1 MPAHAQGS
9 SASQGPCVN
18 ESVLDEE
25 VARIHLRLVL
35 EQWRRLPVGTIAC
48 NAFIVWILMQA
59 GLSTWAL
66 TWLAADSLLQF
77 FRWRVAM
84 RRPDERHSA
93 VQQTRRLTWMFGAL
107 GLSRACL
114 VPIVFSQP
122 LSEMH
127 YVYTM
132 VTVGLSAGA
141 VGAVG
146 GLHQAY
152 RWGVGL
158 ALLSTAAGWLV
169 DGHRQGVVVAALLVL
184 LWFVLSA
191 FVRNYGGTL
200 RQLASLADAANKASQ
215 SKTRFFA
222 AAGHDLRQPLHALA
236 VNAATLGRA
245 ARRVGDTSII
255 DASHGIDRALEQS
268 NGLLDSLLE
277 ISRLD
282 AQSIPVNIEPVD
294 ACALL
299 DGISDA
305 FQPIAIERG
314 LRLVVDRDPAIDR
327 SGSPGHDPATECWI
341 DVDRELM
348 TRILSNLVSNALKF
362 TTEGEVILLIRPLDP
377 LRPNGNVLIAVT
389 DTGCGIEASE
399 QGRVFEEF
407 YQAGNR
413 PRDHLQG
420 LGLGLSIV
428 ERSCALMNIH
438 VALHSQVG
446 KGTRVELTVRSATPL
461 EFDSLK
467 NIDWQ

>member
-1 MPAHAQGS
+1 
-9 SASQGPCVN
+9 
-18 ESVLDEE
+18 
-25 VARIHLRLVL
+25 
-35 EQWRRLPVGTIAC
+35 
-48 NAFIVWILMQA
+48 AFIVWILMQA
-59 GLSTWAL
+59 GLSAWAL
-66 TWLAADSLLQF
+66 VWLAADSVLQF

-84 RRPDERHSA
+84 RRPNEARSA
-93 VQQTRRLTWMFGAL
+93 VQQTRRLTWMFAAL

-122 LSEMH
+122 LSDMQ

-132 VTVGLSAGA
+132 VTVGLAAGA

-158 ALLSTAAGWLV
+158 ALLSTAVGWLV
-169 DGHRQGVVVAALLVL
+169 DGHLQGVVVAALLVL

-191 FVRNYGGTL
+191 FVRDYGGTL

-222 AAGHDLRQPLHALA
+222 AAGHDLREPLHALA
-236 VNAATLGRA
+236 VNASTLGLA
-245 ARRVGDTSII
+245 ARRVGDATII
-255 DASHGIDRALEQS
+255 EASHGIDRALAQS

-282 AQSIPVNIEPVD
+282 AQSMPVNIEPVD
-294 ACALL
+294 AGELL
-299 DGISDA
+299 DQVCDA

-327 SGSPGHDPATECWI
+327 SGLPGHNPATECWI

-348 TRILSNLVSNALKF
+348 TRILNNLVSNALKF
-362 TTEGEVILLIRPLDP
+362 TTEGEVILSIHPLDP
-377 LRPNGNVLIAVT
+377 LRLDGDVLIAVT
-389 DTGCGIEASE
+389 DTGCGIEESE

-413 PRDHLQG
+413 PRDHRQG

-428 ERSCALMNIH
+428 RRSCALMDIQ
-438 VALHSQVG
+438 VVLHSRVG
-446 KGTRVELTVRSATPL
+446 QGTRVEMTVRSTTPL
-461 EFDSLK
+461 GIDLRK
-467 NIDWQ
+467 NIVWQ